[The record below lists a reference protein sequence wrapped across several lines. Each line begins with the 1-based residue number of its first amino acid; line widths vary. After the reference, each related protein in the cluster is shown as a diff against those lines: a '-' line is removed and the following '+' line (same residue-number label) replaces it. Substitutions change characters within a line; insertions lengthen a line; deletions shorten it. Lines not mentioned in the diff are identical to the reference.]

1 MPLCLDHG
9 GCKLRSYRAAMGEGS
24 TLPLGRRALLRT
36 AALATVEKLRAV
48 PKAPSGKGP
57 AERVV
62 LVTIGGVRRRETFS
76 ADGLDNIPHLHGEL
90 LPRSLFYEN
99 VVNEGVTSHFNTIT
113 SILTGT
119 WQHLDDWGRDP
130 PRQPNLMQYLH
141 SQLGLAPSDTWVVTS
156 NKAVTSHVG
165 AGGNVVLSKQL
176 LVEAV
181 ERIIMGY
188 SRRRRLE
195 RELLLEE
202 LTEVMQQDYERLGW
216 NLPSPAATMDP
227 DHKQTLLAALANF
240 TRGPENALTGDE
252 LTFLVASEV
261 LRRVA
266 PVLLVIN
273 FSDVEVAHSGV
284 YSAHLAGIRRTD
296 LLCHRLW
303 NLLESL
309 PAYRGTTS
317 MIVLPEFGR
326 DPDGSTTNGFFNHRT
341 DTEENRVTWMMVLGQ
356 AVRRPAV
363 IDRQVRHIDL
373 APSLGLRLGVR
384 CTRATG
390 ESLPELARAV

>member
-1 MPLCLDHG
+1 M
-9 GCKLRSYRAAMGEGS
+9 SRAPA
-24 TLPLGRRALLRT
+24 
-36 AALATVEKLRAV
+36 
-48 PKAPSGKGP
+48 GKRP

-76 ADGLDNIPHLHGEL
+76 AEGLDNIPRLHGDL
-90 LPRSLFYEN
+90 LPRSLFFEH

-130 PRQPNLMQYLH
+130 PRQPNLMQYLRA
-141 SQLGLAPSDTWVVTS
+141 QLGLEPAETFVVTS
-156 NKAVTSHVG
+156 NKAVTNHVG
-165 AGGNVVLSKQL
+165 AGGNVILSKQL

-216 NLPSPAATMDP
+216 EVPSPSATMAP
-227 DHKQTLLAALANF
+227 ALKQTFLTALANF
-240 TRGPENALTGDE
+240 MRGPDSATSGDE

-303 NLLESL
+303 NLLQSL
-309 PAYRGTTS
+309 PPYQGATTLV
-317 MIVLPEFGR
+317 ILPEFGR
-326 DPDGSTTNGFFNHRT
+326 DPDGSPTNGFFNHRT
-341 DTEENRVTWMMVLGQ
+341 DTEENRVTWMMVLGR
-356 AVRRPAV
+356 AVRKPAV
-363 IDRQVRHIDL
+363 IEREIRHIDV

-384 CTRATG
+384 CGQAAG
-390 ESLPELARAV
+390 EPLPELVEGA